1 MVRQL
6 KSIGIIALKDSLKEL
21 EGIPKKELQK
31 ILKKIKVLSSNSK
44 PQGSQKLSHR
54 EQYRFRQGDYRI
66 IYSIHDDNLTV
77 HIIGSSGKFVGKM
90 NYSSASYGVSTTV
103 IPEVC

>member
-1 MVRQL
+1 MAKYEISL
-6 KSIGIIALKDSLKEL
+6 KKSALKEL

-31 ILKKIKVLSSNSK
+31 ILKKIKALSSNPR

-66 IYSIHDDNLTV
+66 IYSIRDDNLTV
-77 HIIGSSGKFVGKM
+77 HIIKVGHRKEI
-90 NYSSASYGVSTTV
+90 YRL
-103 IPEVC
+103 